1 MDETPTI
8 LGIFNYS
15 LEELED
21 TSKIIL
27 KLMLIVKI

>member
-1 MDETPTI
+1 MKSPTI
-8 LGIFNYS
+8 LGIFNCS

-27 KLMLIVKI
+27 ETDVDSKN